1 MTKARDLG
9 NLAGSA
15 TGLATD
21 SELSAAVAGIDLT
34 NVTRIV
40 PVDSNISV
48 PGAPTSVSAGV
59 GNTQSIVSFVAPTSN
74 GGSTILSYTVISSPG
89 SIKKSGTTSPITIT
103 GLTNGTAYTFT
114 VKAHNIAGSS
124 TASTASTSVTPSP
137 AFNVDYLVV
146 AGGGGGPGHGGGA
159 GAGGLR
165 STVTNTGGLG
175 TLESAHSTLPDTN
188 YTVTVGGG
196 GAGSVAAQFGV
207 NGAQGSN
214 SVFSTI
220 TSTGGGYGATQT
232 TSGAPPGG
240 AGGSGGGGGEGGGA
254 AGGARTASPVQGFDG
269 GSTPSGAPGYGGG
282 GGGGA
287 GAVGGTGSNTNG
299 GNGGAGVAVSITGT
313 SVTYAGGGGGGT
325 YQTGG
330 NGGSGGAGGGGGSP
344 VGSGS
349 DTAGTAGT
357 ANTGGGAGSGHRYG
371 DAAAAVAGAAGG
383 SGIVILRY
391 LTTDGTITIGAG
403 LTGTTATDGSH
414 KVTTLTAGTGNVSW
428 AV

>member
-1 MTKARDLG
+1 MTKSRDLA

-48 PGAPTSVSAGV
+48 PGAPTSVSGTVA
-59 GNTQSIVSFVAPTSN
+59 NANSAVSFVAPTDN

-89 SIKKSGTTSPITIT
+89 SIKKSGTTSPIVIT

-124 TASTASTSVTPSP
+124 TASTASSSVTPAASLS
-137 AFNVDYLVV
+137 VDYLVI
-146 AGGGGGPGHGGGA
+146 AGGGSGGSGDNVAQGGGG

-165 STVTNTGGLG
+165 STVTATGGGG
-175 TLESAHSTLPDTN
+175 TLETALSCALSTN
-188 YTVTVGGG
+188 FTVTVGAG
-196 GAGSVAAQFGV
+196 GAASSGGAN
-207 NGAQGSN
+207 NGNTGSN

-220 TSTGGGYGATQT
+220 TSNGGGKGTYATDQSPT
-232 TSGAPPGG
+232 LA
-240 AGGSGGGGGEGGGA
+240 AGGSGGGAGSDGGNDNIGGT
-254 AGGARTASPVQGFDG
+254 RTASPVQGNNG
-269 GSTPSGAPGYGGG
+269 GTSDKVNPYPAG

-287 GAVGGTGSNTNG
+287 GGAG
-299 GNGGAGVAVSITGT
+299 GNKNNAAGAGLAVSITGS
-313 SVTYAGGGGGGT
+313 SVTYAAGGR
-325 YQTGG
+325 
-330 NGGSGGAGGGGGSP
+330 GGSTGSAAGG
-344 VGSGS
+344 
-349 DTAGTAGT
+349 
-357 ANTGGGAGSGHRYG
+357 ANTGTGGDGKTTS
-371 DAAAAVAGAAGG
+371 AASFAGG

-391 LTTDGTITIGAG
+391 LTADGTITIGAG
-403 LTGTTATDGSH
+403 LTGSTATDGSY